1 MSDEE
6 EIIEIERANH
16 VHALERE
23 LSRVQAHAI
32 KTASELIDVG
42 VAIAEMYGE
51 TDEQRAH
58 IRSTIGAAVDA
69 LIDGLYP
76 KPGDERDE

>member
-1 MSDEE
+1 MTEE
-6 EIIEIERANH
+6 LLTENERANH

-32 KTASELIDVG
+32 KTASDLIDAG
-42 VAIAEMYGE
+42 ADIAEKYAQ
-51 TDEQRAH
+51 TPEQRMS
-58 IRSTIGAAVDA
+58 IRRTIGAVVDE

-76 KPGDERDE
+76 QAGDERDE

>member
-1 MSDEE
+1 MTEE
-6 EIIEIERANH
+6 LLLENERANH
-16 VHALERE
+16 VRALERE

-42 VAIAEMYGE
+42 ADIAEKYAQ
-51 TDEQRAH
+51 TPEQCMCIRRA
-58 IRSTIGAAVDA
+58 IGAVVDE

-76 KPGDERDE
+76 KAGEERDE

>member
-1 MSDEE
+1 MIEE
-6 EIIEIERANH
+6 DLMEVEHANH
-16 VHALERE
+16 ACALKRE
-23 LSRVQAHAI
+23 VTRISAHVVNSA
-32 KTASELIDVG
+32 AGLIDAG

-69 LIDGLYP
+69 LVDGLYP
-76 KPGDERDE
+76 QAGEERDE